1 MTVSNSPFAGVK
13 GMRRPCDQPPPSR
26 VGSGDLNSGLNA
38 FIVGALL
45 NHLSQE
51 VAILNV
57 LPLELHTVPPAGISI
72 Y

>member
-1 MTVSNSPFAGVK
+1 MTVSNPPFAGVK
-13 GMRRPCDQPPPSR
+13 GMRGSCDQPPPSR

-38 FIVGALL
+38 SIVGTLL
-45 NHLSQE
+45 NRLSQE

-57 LPLELHTVPPAGISI
+57 LPLELHTVPRAEISI